1 MDVVGVVEVVRV
13 PYKPSPANR
22 LVMFLV
28 NISKI
33 LVHILYSLLRLLG
46 NHSESVN
53 RASQTL
59 KRRSDWQQAPHPRV
73 RKSVLPVG
81 RARAQPAIRSFT
93 LFWGGEWNPLGC

>member
-13 PYKPSPANR
+13 PYKPSPANW
-22 LVMFLV
+22 LVIFLV
-28 NISKI
+28 NIIKI

-73 RKSVLPVG
+73 IKSALPVG
-81 RARAQPAIRSFT
+81 AAPAQPARRSLL
-93 LFWGGEWNPLGC
+93 LFWAGRGIC